1 MFILKNKETT
11 IYFVIFISISV
22 LYLLLDQITKIKI
35 NYLIYVQA
43 GFFVLYFSIIFFINK
58 IKAQDNKTRILRELP
73 FFLNNLASDIEK
85 NVPLKLALENRAK
98 QNSAIDKKI
107 KRAMDLVVK
116 KGYNL
121 ESALEESTKDNKEL
135 QKIIYQ
141 INDILSS
148 GTTNKADTFRIL
160 SNNFSEQQSIAIKN
174 YSTKLNFISLV
185 FVVVSAIVPALFLMF
200 FLVGSNFF
208 EISISTIG
216 VIMIT
221 IVLFPIIDMFIL
233 MFMRSNMV

>member
-1 MFILKNKETT
+1 MLKNK
-11 IYFVIFISISV
+11 IIIGYVILFISINV
-22 LYLLLDQITKIKI
+22 IYLLLGQMIDTEID
-35 NYLIYVQA
+35 YLIYFQA
-43 GFFVLYFSIIFFINK
+43 GFFILYFSTIFFIKK
-58 IKAQDNKTRILRELP
+58 IKAQDNKTKILRELP
-73 FFLNNLASDIEK
+73 FFLNTLASDIEK
-85 NVPLKLALENRAK
+85 NVPLKLALENISR
-98 QNSAIDKKI
+98 QNSTIGKKI
-107 KRAMDLVVK
+107 RQAMNLVVK

-121 ESALEESTKDNKEL
+121 ESALKESTKDNKEL
-135 QKIIYQ
+135 QKAIYQ

-148 GTTNKADTFRIL
+148 GTTNKAETFRIL

-208 EISISTIG
+208 EISISKIG

-221 IVLFPIIDMFIL
+221 VVFFPIIDMFIL
-233 MFMRSNMV
+233 MFMRSNLV

>member
-1 MFILKNKETT
+1 MFKFKSKAII
-11 IYFVIFISISV
+11 IYLIIFISISG
-22 LYLLLDQITKIKI
+22 LYLLLDQITKTKI
-35 NYLIYVQA
+35 NYLIYIQA
-43 GFFVLYFSIIFFINK
+43 GFFVLYFSVILFIKK
-58 IKAQDNKTRILRELP
+58 IKAQDNKTKILRELP

-98 QNSAIDKKI
+98 QDSEIGKKI
-107 KRAMDLVVK
+107 KKAIDLVVK

-121 ESALEESTKDNKEL
+121 ESALEEITKDNKEL
-135 QKIIYQ
+135 QKVIYQ

-185 FVVVSAIVPALFLMF
+185 FVVVSAVVPALFLMF

-208 EISISTIG
+208 EISISMVG

-233 MFMRSNMV
+233 MFMRSNLV

>member
-1 MFILKNKETT
+1 MLKNK
-11 IYFVIFISISV
+11 IIRYYVIVFISITV
-22 LYLLLDQITKIKI
+22 IYLLLSQVIDTEID
-35 NYLIYVQA
+35 YLIFAQV
-43 GFFVLYFSIIFFINK
+43 GFFVLYFSTIYFIKK

-85 NVPLKLALENRAK
+85 NMPLKLALENRAK
-98 QNSAIDKKI
+98 QDSAIGKKI
-107 KRAMDLVVK
+107 KKAMDLVVK

-135 QKIIYQ
+135 QKVIYQ

-148 GTTNKADTFRIL
+148 GTTNKAETFRIL

-174 YSTKLNFISLV
+174 YSTKLNFISLI

-208 EISISTIG
+208 EISISKIG

-221 IVLFPIIDMFIL
+221 VVFFQ
-233 MFMRSNMV
+233 

>member
-1 MFILKNKETT
+1 MLKNKV
-11 IYFVIFISISV
+11 VIVYVIVFISIAV
-22 LYLLLDQITKIKI
+22 IYLLLGQVIDTKID
-35 NYLIYVQA
+35 YLIYSQA
-43 GFFVLYFSIIFFINK
+43 SFFVLYFSTIFFIKK
-58 IKAQDNKTRILRELP
+58 IKAQDIKTRILRELP

-85 NVPLKLALENRAK
+85 NVPLKLALENRSK
-98 QNSAIDKKI
+98 QDSAIGKKI
-107 KRAMDLVVK
+107 KKAMDLVVK

-135 QKIIYQ
+135 QKAIYQ

-148 GTTNKADTFRIL
+148 GTTNKAETFRIL

-208 EISISTIG
+208 ELSISTIG

-221 IVLFPIIDMFIL
+221 VVFFPIIDMFIL
-233 MFMRSNMV
+233 MFMRSNLV

>member
-1 MFILKNKETT
+1 MLKNKAISYYVIVFIAIT
-11 IYFVIFISISV
+11 IV
-22 LYLLLDQITKIKI
+22 YLLLGQVIDTKLE
-35 NYLIYVQA
+35 YLIYVQL
-43 GFFVLYFSIIFFINK
+43 GFLVLYFSTIYFIKK
-58 IKAQDNKTRILRELP
+58 IKAQDTKTKILRELP

-85 NVPLKLALENRAK
+85 NMPIKLALENRAK
-98 QNSAIDKKI
+98 QDSEIGKKI
-107 KRAMDLVVK
+107 KKAMDLVVK

-135 QKIIYQ
+135 QKVIYQ

-148 GTTNKADTFRIL
+148 GTTNKAETFRIL

-174 YSTKLNFISLV
+174 YSTKLNFISLI

-208 EISISTIG
+208 DISISNIG

-221 IVLFPIIDMFIL
+221 VVIFPIVDMFIL
-233 MFMRSNMV
+233 MFMRSNLV

>member
-1 MFILKNKETT
+1 MLKNKT
-11 IYFVIFISISV
+11 ISYYVIVFLAITIV
-22 LYLLLDQITKIKI
+22 YLLLGQVIDTKIE
-35 NYLIYVQA
+35 YLIYVQL
-43 GFFVLYFSIIFFINK
+43 GFLVLYFSTIYFIKK
-58 IKAQDNKTRILRELP
+58 IKAQDTETKILRELP

-85 NVPLKLALENRAK
+85 NMPLKLALENRAK
-98 QNSAIDKKI
+98 QDSEIGKKI
-107 KRAMDLVVK
+107 RKAMDLVVK

-135 QKIIYQ
+135 QKVIYQ
-141 INDILSS
+141 INDILTS
-148 GTTNKADTFRIL
+148 GTTNKAETFRIL

-174 YSTKLNFISLV
+174 YSTKLNFISLI

-208 EISISTIG
+208 DISISNIG

-221 IVLFPIIDMFIL
+221 VVIFPIVDMFIL
-233 MFMRSNMV
+233 MFMRSNLV

>member
-1 MFILKNKETT
+1 MLKNK
-11 IYFVIFISISV
+11 IIRYYVIVFISITV
-22 LYLLLDQITKIKI
+22 IYLLLSQVIDTEID
-35 NYLIYVQA
+35 YLIFAQV
-43 GFFVLYFSIIFFINK
+43 GFFVLYFSTIYFIKK

-85 NVPLKLALENRAK
+85 NMPLKLALENRAK
-98 QNSAIDKKI
+98 QDSAIGKKI
-107 KRAMDLVVK
+107 KKAMDLVVK

-135 QKIIYQ
+135 QKVIYQ

-148 GTTNKADTFRIL
+148 GTTNKAETFRIL

-174 YSTKLNFISLV
+174 YSTKLNFISLI

-208 EISISTIG
+208 EISISKIG

-221 IVLFPIIDMFIL
+221 VVFFPIIDMFIL
-233 MFMRSNMV
+233 MFMRSNLV

>member
-1 MFILKNKETT
+1 MLKNK
-11 IYFVIFISISV
+11 IIRYYVIVFISITV
-22 LYLLLDQITKIKI
+22 IYLLLGQVIDTEID
-35 NYLIYVQA
+35 YLIFAQV
-43 GFFVLYFSIIFFINK
+43 GFFVLYFSTIYFIKK

-85 NVPLKLALENRAK
+85 NMPLKLALENRAK
-98 QNSAIDKKI
+98 QDSAIGKKI
-107 KRAMDLVVK
+107 KKAMDLVVK

-121 ESALEESTKDNKEL
+121 EFALEESTKDNKEL
-135 QKIIYQ
+135 QKVIYQ

-148 GTTNKADTFRIL
+148 GTTNKAETFRIL

-174 YSTKLNFISLV
+174 YSTKLNFISLI

-208 EISISTIG
+208 EISISKIG

-221 IVLFPIIDMFIL
+221 VVFFPIIDMFIL
-233 MFMRSNMV
+233 MFMRSNLV